1 MSFNNKRHITAQ
13 AKNNFNPQSVALDVG
28 RQMATENTKENIT
41 QEGMEK
47 GITKG
52 LQNFNPKLK
61 PTTNMSGLKGMGVG
75 LATAVGTSS
84 LLNLAEEMKG
94 PKAIF
99 NDYMTDYTKL
109 LNALSALFPQQ
120 QELQNMIN
128 LGKQIG
134 QQTSNMMAASNVK
147 GPSLT
152 QAVGTGLKSGV
163 EQAKGL
169 TDLGGMALGRTPA
182 QAVYNHKM
190 TKIAIVGEANFGQY
204 GRGAIEG
211 AAGGLVGGAVGAGV
225 GAATGAGYEI
235 GKDIWHNTRS
245 NQYKAAAYTNQLV
258 EKVTS
263 MAAQLNKVNPQ
274 AAALLSKY
282 ANDLNNYVKQKIYKG
297 GGTALERG
305 INSITNFFSGQKDQN
320 VDQSTID
327 QANALAQRGQNQQQ
341 PQALGEG
348 GQNQQQPQE
357 EEMLQQAD
365 PSQDPQI
372 AQGVQYLMGIYQQG
386 MQFYNDGDAQNY
398 NTIKAQYTQ
407 GLQNLNE
414 YVAQN
419 YPDQDPKMILGQY
432 VQQIQQQQ
440 MQQQGNTLQPQ

>member
-13 AKNNFNPQSVALDVG
+13 AKNNFNPQSVAVDVG
-28 RQMATENTKENIT
+28 RQMATENTKENIG
-41 QEGMEK
+41 QEGLEK

-52 LQNFNPKLK
+52 LQKINPKLK
-61 PTTNMSGLKGMGVG
+61 PSTNMVGLKGMGLG
-75 LATAVGTSS
+75 LATSVGTSS

-99 NDYMTDYTKL
+99 VDYMKDYTKL
-109 LNALSALFPQQ
+109 LNALGALYPQH

-128 LGKQIG
+128 LGRQLG
-134 QQTSNMMAASNVK
+134 QQTSYIMTSSNVK
-147 GPSLT
+147 GPSVT
-152 QAVGTGLKSGV
+152 QAIGTGLKSGV
-163 EQAKGL
+163 EQAKGIA
-169 TDLGGMALGRTPA
+169 DLGGMALGRTPA

-204 GRGAIEG
+204 GRGALEG

-245 NQYKAAAYTNQLV
+245 NQYKAAAYTNQLI

-282 ANDLNNYVKQKIYKG
+282 ANDLNNYVKQNIYKG

-305 INSITNFFSGQKDQN
+305 ISAITNFFSGQKDQKA
-320 VDQSTID
+320 DQSTID
-327 QANALAQRGQNQQQ
+327 QANALAQ
-341 PQALGEG
+341 G
-348 GQNQQQPQE
+348 GQNQQQPE
-357 EEMLQQAD
+357 AEEMQQQAD

-372 AQGVQYLMGIYQQG
+372 TQGVQYLMGIYQQG
-386 MQFYNDGDAQNY
+386 MQFYNAGDAQNY
-398 NTIKAQYTQ
+398 NAYKAQYTQ
-407 GLQNLNE
+407 GLQNLNQ

-419 YPDQDPKMILGQY
+419 YPNQDPSMILGQY
-432 VQQIQQQQ
+432 VQQMQQQQ
-440 MQQQGNTLQPQ
+440 MQQQGNIAQPQ